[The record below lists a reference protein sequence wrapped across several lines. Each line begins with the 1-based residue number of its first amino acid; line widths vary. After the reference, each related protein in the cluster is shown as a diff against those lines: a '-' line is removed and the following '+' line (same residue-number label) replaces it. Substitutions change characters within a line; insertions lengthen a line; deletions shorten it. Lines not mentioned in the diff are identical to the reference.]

1 MAAVVRPLMPEH
13 IRIALE
19 RARANPMPPG
29 PERDK
34 LLADADAVKIDPSTC
49 RTHDEVMAD
58 LQARQ
63 PRAAE

>member
-1 MAAVVRPLMPEH
+1 MPEH
-13 IRIALE
+13 IRIALT
-19 RARANPMPPG
+19 RVRANPMPPG

-34 LLADADAVKIDPSTC
+34 LLADADAVKIDPGTC

-58 LQARQ
+58 LQARR